1 MSLAWLWEQLSPES
15 KSLVEKTIQAF
26 ADPQTDRGRLI
37 ELANSQDIQ
46 TLEKQYLPQKPQPD
60 DIQRLKGRALIASVG
75 FRPMPVI
82 LSALLLEP
90 TKLYLLH
97 SQESRRFAEQVRD
110 DEFIQNL
117 GLDPV
122 KDILLREISLTDAPQ
137 NYGVLQEIVAENP
150 DTEFVVDVSGGVKVM
165 GVSLASAAFWL
176 RLPVVYML
184 GKEVKGIIEPFSEEL
199 TLLKNPFVHF
209 GSPDFRSIA
218 NLFALGEYDAAMN
231 VCRNLQ
237 ETIGDVSLLGKLDI
251 LLEFIELYRDWD
263 LFLHSQAEDTPQR
276 KLGTRLRVIRG
287 KMRRLGL
294 VIADE
299 DALDA
304 NQAFLDALEKSWQLN
319 KRNNSEPYRLVDIFA
334 AAQRRAAVGKYDD
347 AIARCYRC
355 MEMSASIALIDQ
367 CALKDTK
374 EPDLNF
380 FIVHLGSE
388 AKLQEAFRKKAGY
401 ALNPG
406 GGLGLKDQMT
416 LLTLSPDKKH
426 QSMGNIYFGMEKG
439 NLMELRNRSTLA
451 HGTIPVT
458 REEYQ
463 RFEGKTRQIIDF
475 LFEKGEFDRLLAMA
489 KHPSLQLT

>member
-1 MSLAWLWEQLSPES
+1 MSQNWLWPHLSSEARLLVETTLDAFCSPHAKREQL
-15 KSLVEKTIQAF
+15 V
-26 ADPQTDRGRLI
+26 
-37 ELANSQDIQ
+37 ELANNIDIQ
-46 TLEKQYLPQKPQPD
+46 TLEKQFLPLKSQSQQ
-60 DIQRLKGRALIASVG
+60 IQALKERVLIASVG

-90 TKLYLLH
+90 TRLYLLH
-97 SQESRRFAEQVRD
+97 SLDSRRFAEKIRD
-110 DEFIQNL
+110 DEFVQNL

-137 NYGVLQEIVAENP
+137 NYGMLQEIVRENP
-150 DTEFVVDVSGGVKVM
+150 KTEFVVDVSGGVKVM

-231 VCRNLQ
+231 VCHNLR
-237 ETIGDVSLLGKLDI
+237 ETIGDVSLLGKLEI
-251 LLEFIELYRDWD
+251 IEEFIELYRDWD
-263 LFLHSQAEDTPQR
+263 LFLHSQAKDTPQR

-287 KMRRLGL
+287 RMRRLGL
-294 VIADE
+294 NIAKEKQLQD
-299 DALDA
+299 
-304 NQAFLDALEKSWQLN
+304 NQTFLDNLESTWKSN

-334 AAQRRAAVGKYDD
+334 AAQRRAKVGKYDD

-355 MEMSASIALIDQ
+355 MEMSASIALLDQ
-367 CALKDTK
+367 CQIKDTK
-374 EPDLNF
+374 EPDLSF
-380 FIVHLGSE
+380 FSNYLGSE
-388 AKLQEAFRKKAGY
+388 AKLQEAFREKASY
-401 ALNPG
+401 ALNHE

-426 QSMGNIYFGMEKG
+426 QSMGNIYFSMEKDK
-439 NLMELRNRSTLA
+439 LMELRNRSTLA

-458 REEYQ
+458 KEEYE
-463 RFEGKTRQIIDF
+463 RFEKGTRRIIDF
-475 LFEKGEFDRLLAMA
+475 LFEKGEFNQMLAMA
-489 KHPSLQLT
+489 QHPTLQLV